1 MSGYGGIVIS
11 GNGGGGSSTPAKL
24 FPGDV
29 AISNKTSTTAPSN
42 GSGGA
47 IPSNAAGYLHA
58 SIGGTEVKIPYFP
71 VSTTTATPAS
81 QSSGFNAT
89 QLQGV
94 NISSTAPAAGQVLQA
109 TNATNAAWATLGT
122 LLLPATGLRLQYGT
136 VVGSGSGYGVSFPV
150 AFSGTPAVVL
160 GNNTGSC
167 DIHTGSIS
175 DSGFALDFSSGSQT
189 VCWVAIG
196 PS

>member
-11 GNGGGGSSTPAKL
+11 GNGGGGNSTPAKL
-24 FPGDV
+24 SPGDV
-29 AISNKTSTTAPSN
+29 AISNKTSATAPFN

-47 IPSNAAGYLHA
+47 VPPNAAGYLHA

-71 VSTTTATPAS
+71 ASKTPAPAS
-81 QSSGFNAT
+81 ESSGFNAT

-94 NISSTAPAAGQVLQA
+94 NISSTAPTAGQVLQA
-109 TNATNAAWATLGT
+109 TDAKDAAWATLNT
-122 LLLPATGLRLQYGT
+122 LVLPATGLRLQYGAA
-136 VVGSGSGYGVSFPV
+136 VGSGSNYSVSFPV
-150 AFSGTPAVVL
+150 AFSATPAVVL